1 MPIDPNEPGARRPR
15 ASRSTSTGF
24 PVGGA
29 LAVVALIA
37 VGYFGSQM
45 IAAGS
50 AKPAAPEAPEYVPF
64 SSVPDEAPPD
74 LSNRQGSK
82 WVNTAPEGL
91 ASGSAAFA
99 RGRELAAKGEKLL
112 SDARAA
118 DAAGKSSEAREHR
131 KAAKEAFDVA
141 FTDTAPWELEIVSSY
156 TDKDRQV
163 RDIMRERSAWMKRI
177 IALHKTTGR

>member
-15 ASRSTSTGF
+15 ASRSANTGF

-112 SDARAA
+112 ADARDA